1 MPSNSEFFTAGG
13 YMKKFTKILIPIIL
27 CATFVSCNWQLPQTL
42 SVKTSAEY
50 RLSLG
55 SPSFDLTEYINSE
68 KLTQKLN
75 ESMGSTVK
83 LYDLQRTGDET
94 LTYLIHYPVY
104 SVPLDM
110 SQYLDSLN
118 VDSLLNSSSLSDVN
132 QTIEIPSLSVNQTI
146 EKSIKEL
153 LEPVISGSQS
163 ETEALSFPAV
173 ETGSSGYQEGEKSSI
188 LESHH
193 AKGVKYKDGSKI
205 VVNVKR
211 SDLNALSSDFVM
223 KIKAEISETT
233 VDGYT
238 YEGFTGDWVDVTDG
252 GTIEIPLDRGYI
264 PYELPVKIHYSYGG
278 GKELTSFYAHLY
290 NATFALVDSEIIEI
304 AEINL
309 EGDGSSDDEITL
321 PETALDETTISVG
334 DLPDLFIDATVGAG
348 SAALKLECP
357 AGWTGVSLELA
368 SLSIEGLGLS
378 LDETDFVDDTTAT
391 GYLINKTADLSGVT
405 ISSGA
410 GSEIKVNASIKVTCD
425 GATLKFTDDD
435 VLKTSVAVNVG
446 SFSEVNLDLASLS
459 YHLDDE
465 SAEVPASAADYV
477 KKITFQDS
485 SNPGKKHKSESELVD
500 GDGFGVKCKIV
511 NSLPAGNSIPVKISS
526 GSTTSGLVFDSFT
539 TELTANGNSDEQEQ
553 KLNAYPDVE
562 IKEGR
567 IYLNFDFGSEKI
579 INGTTYENCV
589 TLKNIASGSTYEL
602 KISDITLLCDWE
614 KIELSIDDAVKVDGN
629 VDLSSFDLNSMLE
642 NLPISADDVK
652 KLSIGS
658 VNTYFY
664 AQKPENETLSTLLGD
679 LSLAG
684 TMKASYTD
692 KDSVEQNKTILS
704 DDTSIS
710 FKTPLIFPEGT
721 TLTTEENSD
730 FIARLSENDASFY
743 TDLSEII
750 NDFPSALK
758 LDYEF
763 NLQTANSSKNINI
776 YGYQVDSL
784 AASDTSTISV
794 DLLCELPFDFAL
806 DGKISMNIREMMQ
819 NSSDSSSEDS
829 ESSSSTEKTDQEKD
843 LFNRSG
849 ETTTEGYY
857 SLAESI
863 DSFKLYYKLDVKLLD
878 VDDGLDALNAN
889 VTLNDSVSGLNKV
902 LKIDGKSNELDF
914 TGEEMKKVLKTYP
927 FDPDIL
933 VNVGTDDA
941 KTSFRVNR
949 EGFNSSDSLKCRLD
963 VGLKMNGENA
973 IKVFDST
980 PQTVE

>member
-1 MPSNSEFFTAGG
+1 
-13 YMKKFTKILIPIIL
+13 MKKFTKILIPIIL
-27 CATFVSCNWQLPQTL
+27 CVSFVSCNWQIPQSL

-55 SPSFDLTEYINSE
+55 SPSFDLTEYVNSD

-132 QTIEIPSLSVNQTI
+132 QTIEIPSLSANQTI

-153 LEPVISGSQS
+153 LEPVISGTQS
-163 ETEALSFPAV
+163 ETDAITFPVV
-173 ETGSSGYQEGEKSSI
+173 ETGSSGYQQGSKEATLK
-188 LESHH
+188 SHH
-193 AKGVKYKDGSKI
+193 AKGVKYKTGSKI
-205 VVNVKR
+205 VGTVKR
-211 SDLNALSSDFVM
+211 TDSNDLSSDFKM
-223 KIKAEISETT
+223 QIKAIIPEKTLN
-233 VDGYT
+233 GYT
-238 YEGFTGDWVDVTDG
+238 YDGFTGDWIDVTDG

-264 PYELPVKIHYSYGG
+264 PSDLPIEIYYQYGG
-278 GKELTSFYAHLY
+278 GKELSLTSPYAHLY
-290 NATFALVDSEIIEI
+290 SATFGLEDAEIIEI

-309 EGDGSSDDEITL
+309 EGTDSSDEAITL
-321 PETALDETTISVG
+321 PETTLDETTISIG
-334 DLPDLFIDATVGAG
+334 DLPDLFIDATVGTG
-348 SAALKLECP
+348 SASLKLECP
-357 AGWTGVSLELA
+357 EGWTGVSLELT
-368 SLSIEGLGLS
+368 SLSIEGMGLS
-378 LDETDFVDDTTAT
+378 LDETDFDDDMTTS
-391 GYLINKTADLSGVT
+391 GYLINKTADLSGIK
-405 ISSGA
+405 ISSDA
-410 GSEIKVNASIKVTCD
+410 GSEIKVNASIKVNCD

-435 VLKTSVAVNVG
+435 VLKTSVAVNVD
-446 SFSEVNLDLASLS
+446 SFSEVNLNLASLS

-465 SAEVPASAADYV
+465 SAEIPASAADYV

-485 SNPGKKHKSESELVD
+485 SNPGKKHKSETELVD
-500 GDGFGVKCKIV
+500 GEGFGVKCKIV

-526 GSTTSGLVFDSFT
+526 GSTTSGLIFDSFT
-539 TELTANGNSDEQEQ
+539 AELTANGNSDEKEQ

-567 IYLNFDFGSEKI
+567 IYLNFDFGSEKE

-602 KISDITLLCDWE
+602 KISDISLLCDWE
-614 KIELSIDDAVKVDGN
+614 KIELSLEDAVNVAGN

-679 LSLAG
+679 LSLVG

-692 KDSVEQNKTILS
+692 KDSVTQNKTILS
-704 DDTSIS
+704 DDSSIS
-710 FKTPLIFPEGT
+710 FKTPLIFPEGAT
-721 TLTTEENSD
+721 ITAEQNSD
-730 FIARLSENDASFY
+730 FIARLSDEQASFY

-758 LDYEF
+758 MDYDF
-763 NLQTANSSKNINI
+763 NLKTSNSSKNINI

-806 DGKISMNIREMMQ
+806 DGKISMNIREMMG
-819 NSSDSSSEDS
+819 NSSDSSS

-849 ETTTEGYY
+849 KTTTEGYY
-857 SLAESI
+857 KLADSI
-863 DSFKLYYKLDVKLLD
+863 DSFNLYYKLEVKLLD
-878 VDDGLDALNAN
+878 VDDALNAN
-889 VTLNDSVSGLNKV
+889 VTLNDSVSGLNKI
-902 LKIDGKSNELDF
+902 LKIDGKSNELEF

-927 FDPDIL
+927 FNPDIL
-933 VNVGTDDA
+933 VNIGTDDA

-973 IKVFDST
+973 IEIFNNT